1 MNSVKETAYQLFI
14 EQDNSCA
21 EAVLKGAC
29 RLYELPLSEDLVKVI
44 GSFAGGCGVGDLCGA
59 CAGGLAA
66 IGLKYGNGCLH
77 KCEEQ
82 REKMKAFM
90 NEFST
95 MFHSTDCEKI
105 KAEFRKE
112 DVRCLE
118 VVEKTLGLI
127 GLIFDQKI
135 E

>member
-1 MNSVKETAYQLFI
+1 
-14 EQDNSCA
+14 
-21 EAVLKGAC
+21 
-29 RLYELPLSEDLVKVI
+29 
-44 GSFAGGCGVGDLCGA
+44 
-59 CAGGLAA
+59 
-66 IGLKYGNGCLH
+66 
-77 KCEEQ
+77 
-82 REKMKAFM
+82 MKAFM